1 MDIQVTGLGK
11 TYKVPEKEEGLA
23 GSLCSLFRRKFRY
36 VPAVADLSFAIA
48 PGEAVGFLGPNGAG
62 KTTTMKMLSGL
73 LWPTGGEAVVLGF
86 TPWQRKKEYLM
97 QIGFVM
103 GNRSQL
109 WWDIPARDSFVLNR
123 EVYKINPAEF
133 RNSLEELADML
144 DVGNLLSVPVRNLS
158 LGERMKMELIGALL
172 HRPRVLFLDE
182 PTLGLDV
189 VAQQKLR
196 GFLADYR
203 AKYGVTMLVTSHY
216 MADIAYLCPRVL
228 VIDQG
233 RLTWDGPLTDLGSNL
248 ERKKLVEV
256 VFVRPEA
263 ADRVEE
269 QYSSLIRRRDGGR
282 LVLAVARE
290 EVAMVLSQLTPLAP
304 ADLSV
309 QDPSLDE
316 TLAAVFKGVG

>member
-1 MDIQVTGLGK
+1 
-11 TYKVPEKEEGLA
+11 
-23 GSLCSLFRRKFRY
+23 
-36 VPAVADLSFAIA
+36 
-48 PGEAVGFLGPNGAG
+48 
-62 KTTTMKMLSGL
+62 
-73 LWPTGGEAVVLGF
+73 
-86 TPWQRKKEYLM
+86 M